1 MNRSKVYAQILLPT
15 SAAAEYHL
23 ATVGMRQ
30 EEQWNY
36 FNWLPVCLKR
46 QSPSPA
52 CVSYRGPL
60 AKADNYYYKTEGSW
74 INAKQ
79 SQRKSRISNRLN
91 ERITERKLKEI
102 LWTQKTDKKKKKKK
116 WTQALLP
123 STIQIKSGTKA
134 SRVSWNSESPIQTAR
149 RLSNWVRGRNSNT
162 GYAQAVK
169 PRTAWTER
177 YFPSLITEKCSSIVR
192 YL

>member
-15 SAAAEYHL
+15 SSAAEYPL

-102 LWTQKTDKKKKKKK
+102 LWTQNTDKKKKRKSELKHCSQVPSRLK
-116 WTQALLP
+116 AEQKHPGFPGTLNHPFKQQGDWATELEAGIATLGMHKLLNP
-123 STIQIKSGTKA
+123 EQHGLKGIF
-134 SRVSWNSESPIQTAR
+134 
-149 RLSNWVRGRNSNT
+149 L
-162 GYAQAVK
+162 
-169 PRTAWTER
+169 
-177 YFPSLITEKCSSIVR
+177 L
-192 YL
+192 